1 MWTIAQTLK
10 NHEMQSILFVLM
22 STQMHIIGNGRC
34 SKKKKR
40 EKNRARKTDQQ
51 LRALDD
57 LPKDLGFIP
66 RPHMMVNTHL

>member
-1 MWTIAQTLK
+1 MEDAP
-10 NHEMQSILFVLM
+10 
-22 STQMHIIGNGRC
+22 
-34 SKKKKR
+34 KKKKR